1 MTAVSL
7 LSDSQE
13 VDFSLYLISIS
24 MTAGLLEAKNIANSI
39 GKNISFGILYFDSWV
54 MAPLSTFYSF
64 PNSLCKQL
72 KLLSLKA
79 LLVH

>member
-24 MTAGLLEAKNIANSI
+24 TTAGLLEAKNIANNI
-39 GKNISFGILYFDSWV
+39 GKNISFGILYTWTHGSW
-54 MAPLSTFYSF
+54 PSF
-64 PNSLCKQL
+64 PLFIHFLTHCENSSNCC
-72 KLLSLKA
+72 
-79 LLVH
+79 H